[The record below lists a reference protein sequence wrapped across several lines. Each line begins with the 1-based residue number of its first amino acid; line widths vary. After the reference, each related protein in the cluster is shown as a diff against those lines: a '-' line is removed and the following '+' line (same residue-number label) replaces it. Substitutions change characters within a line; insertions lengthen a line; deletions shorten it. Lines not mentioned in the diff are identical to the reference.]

1 MVSAEVELLAWPC
14 AASAHVLFLLSKY
27 SVASWRRLADVDGT
41 AGDFREGCVLVG
53 LIRLFFSIT
62 DAELFLTSMVS
73 GLGSHEYSVFVLP

>member
-41 AGDFREGCVLVG
+41 AADFREGVCACRSNQF
-53 LIRLFFSIT
+53 IFQ
-62 DAELFLTSMVS
+62 
-73 GLGSHEYSVFVLP
+73 HY

>member
-41 AGDFREGCVLVG
+41 AGDFREGGVCL
-53 LIRLFFSIT
+53 
-62 DAELFLTSMVS
+62 
-73 GLGSHEYSVFVLP
+73 